1 RESPHGLSLALRTEQ
16 PELDEIL
23 DVENPDGTL
32 AVDDDDAVDLELLEE
47 LHRLVQKAFLA
58 ERHRVLRVA
67 DLAERLVENRA
78 AVALQPAAQV
88 PVGEDADG
96 PAVGVDDRDR
106 AETRFRHADHRRR
119 QRSRGLADRVL
130 RADELL
136 DLDGHELLVL
146 ASWGE
151 WRVG

>member
-1 RESPHGLSLALRTEQ
+1 MRAAGVTKTPPSAENAASMSAEKESAAISGRRRPSVRARPRESPHGLSLALRTEQ

-106 AETRFRHADHRRR
+106 A
-119 QRSRGLADRVL
+119 
-130 RADELL
+130 
-136 DLDGHELLVL
+136 
-146 ASWGE
+146 
-151 WRVG
+151 